1 MNMNTIRRIFFIAAA
16 MFWLTGLQ
24 AQTDKPGDEI
34 ARHIRNGNA
43 RELSQH
49 FNTTIQLT
57 VPGDDGRY
65 SRTQAEMIVRNFFS
79 KNPPRTFAINH
90 QGSSSDGSQY
100 FVGTYTSGNKSYH
113 SYYLIKEVSG
123 KMLIHQLRFLDE
135 D

>member
-1 MNMNTIRRIFFIAAA
+1 MNMNTFKRMFLIAAA
-16 MFWLTGLQ
+16 MLWLTSLN

-34 ARHIRNGNA
+34 AKHIRSGNA
-43 RELSQH
+43 RELAQH

-57 VPGDDGRY
+57 VPADDGRY
-65 SRTQAEMIVRNFFS
+65 SRAQAEMIIRDFFS

-100 FVGTYTSGNKSYH
+100 FVGTYTSGKKSYH
-113 SYYLIKEVSG
+113 SYFLIKEVSG